1 MKHLVLSI
9 ALSLSFAFSFGQSV
23 NLSGKITD
31 EKGVSIPFASIYIK
45 NTSKGTSANAD
56 GDYRLSLAP
65 GKYDLVI
72 RAMGYQQNNQ
82 RIELSEPTQLNFVLQ
97 AESFKLQDVVIRADG
112 EDPAYA
118 IIRQSIKKRKSH
130 LNEVKS
136 YQADVYIKG
145 LQKLV
150 AAPKKFMGVN
160 IDEVGKQ
167 LGLDSNR
174 RGIIYLSE
182 SESKLSFER
191 PDQYR
196 EEMISSKVSGSNR
209 AFSFNRATDLQV
221 NFYENFQNWGGLS
234 LRPLVSPIADNAMLY
249 YDYKFLGNTVENG
262 EMINKIQV
270 IPKRTSDPVFQGNIY
285 ILEDSWR
292 IHSLDLMVTK
302 QANLNFVDTLKISQ
316 QFFPLQR
323 NSWMTANL
331 KFEFQGGFFG
341 FRFAGYFIA
350 MFKNYDLNPEFA
362 KKEFKE
368 ALKITPEVNK
378 KDSTYWKESRPVP
391 LTEEERLDYE
401 KKEALATKRQSK
413 PYLDSLD
420 RENNKL
426 KPGKLLLGSGFS
438 FRNRYERK
446 FYQINSLLGSA
457 YYNTVE
463 GFGLD
468 YGASY
473 THRIDSVLNKF
484 VNLSGNLRYGFSN
497 RLFTARMSADFPL
510 AKHYTVALK
519 LGSDL
524 VDLNSQG
531 SVSTL
536 FNSINSLFYET
547 NLLKLYQKS
556 YASAA
561 ISRRILGNVRVNLN
575 LEYADRTSLENTSTY
590 RFRDVK
596 DREFNSNNPF
606 FPNVQQQ
613 LFPQNQSF
621 KVGFRASYNF
631 SNRYVTYPSGKYFVA
646 SKYPTLGI
654 QYQKALKGVFGSDV
668 DFELLSVDLS
678 KSEIPMGFYGKTTF
692 SVAAGKFLRNQVL
705 YYPDFHHFL
714 GNQNTVFESRINRF
728 LFLDFYRFSTPDKYV
743 EAHLE
748 HNFSGFIL
756 NKVPLIRKLKLQELA
771 GVNYLSTPD
780 LSNYTEWFVGLQFLN
795 LKAYYGWSYTDGSP
809 MQSGLRFAVGLR

>member
-1 MKHLVLSI
+1 MKHFVLVVVLS
-9 ALSLSFAFSFGQSV
+9 LFVTLSFGQNV
-23 NLSGKITD
+23 TLSGKITD
-31 EKGVSIPFASIYIK
+31 EKGLSIPFASIYIK

-56 GDYRLSLAP
+56 GEYRLSLNS
-65 GKYDLVI
+65 GKYDLII
-72 RAMGYQQNNQ
+72 RAMGYQQ
-82 RIELSEPTQLNFVLQ
+82 STQQIILTEDTKLNFVLRT
-97 AESFKLQDVVIRADG
+97 ESFRLQDVVIRADG

-118 IIRQSIKKRKSH
+118 IIRQAIKKRKSH
-130 LNEVKS
+130 LTEVKS

-145 LQKLV
+145 LQKLTS
-150 AAPKKFMGVN
+150 APKKFMGVN

-196 EEMISSKVSGSNR
+196 EELVSSKVSGSNR

-234 LRPLVSPIADNAMLY
+234 LRPLVSPIADNALLY
-249 YDYKFLGNTVENG
+249 YDYKFLGNAVENG

-270 IPKRTSDPVFQGNIY
+270 IPKRISDPVFQGTIY

-292 IHSLDLMVTK
+292 IHSLDLMINK

-323 NSWMTANL
+323 NSWMTANT

-350 MFKNYDLNPEFA
+350 MFKNYDLSPQFA
-362 KKEFKE
+362 KNNFRE

-378 KDSTYWKESRPVP
+378 KDSTYWKESRPIP
-391 LTEEERLDYE
+391 LTAEEQADYD
-401 KKEALATKRQSK
+401 KKQVLAAKRESK

-420 RENNKL
+420 RVYNQPKL
-426 KPGKLLLGSGFS
+426 GKLLLGSGFT

-446 FYQINSLLGSA
+446 FYRVNSLLGST

-463 GFGLD
+463 GFGID

-497 RLFTARMSADFPL
+497 KLFTARMSADFPL
-510 AKHYTVALK
+510 AQHYTVSLK
-519 LGSDL
+519 MGSDVL
-524 VDLNSQG
+524 DLNNQG

-556 YASAA
+556 YASVA
-561 ISRRILGNVRVNLN
+561 IGRRIWGNVRVNLN
-575 LEYADRTSLENTSTY
+575 LEYADRKSLTNQSDY
-590 RFRDVK
+590 RFVDVK
-596 DREFNSNNPF
+596 DRVFTSNNPF
-606 FPNVQQQ
+606 SPELDQT

-621 KVGFRASYNF
+621 KIGFRASYNF
-631 SNRYVTYPSGKYFVA
+631 SNRYVTYPSGKYYTA
-646 SKYPTLGI
+646 SKFPTLGI
-654 QYQKALKGVFGSDV
+654 QYIKAIRGVLGSDV
-668 DFELLSVDLS
+668 AYDLFSVDLA
-678 KSEIPMGFYGKTTF
+678 KSDIQMGFYGKTSF
-692 SVAAGKFLRNQVL
+692 SLAAGKFLNRQNL
-705 YYPDFHHFL
+705 YYPDFRHFQ
-714 GNQNTVFESRINRF
+714 GNQTTVFEPKVNSF
-728 LFLDFYRFSTPDKYV
+728 LFLDFYRFSTPDRYF

-771 GVNYLSTPD
+771 GINYLATPTNP
-780 LSNYTEWFVGLQFLN
+780 NYREWFVGLQFLN
-795 LKAYYGWSYTDGSP
+795 VKAYYGWYSGTSSQ
-809 MQSGLRFAVGLR
+809 MESGLRLAIGIR